1 MNSMNKFLPLLASIL
16 IFNFS
21 EVVGQCVK
29 KTDAFSNE
37 KVSSFEWKARG
48 IKTLYFESSQ
58 GKSIFQFRAAEM
70 AAIEYTIP
78 KGSEVLIKLE
88 NGEIIN
94 LFTNAETKSAV
105 SSMTIT
111 DSDNITFS
119 TYFLTMDVTPDQL
132 KKLSTSKITDMRIP
146 DLHGGSRSYD
156 SKELRNKFQRF
167 VMEGAK
173 CILEG

>member
-1 MNSMNKFLPLLASIL
+1 MNKFLPLLVFVL

-21 EVVGQCVK
+21 DVFGQCVK
-29 KTDAFSNE
+29 KKDAFSNE
-37 KVSSFEWKARG
+37 IVASFEWKARG
-48 IKTLYFESSQ
+48 VRTLYFESTQ

-88 NGEIIN
+88 NEDIIN
-94 LFTNAETKSAV
+94 LLTNVETKSAV
-105 SSMTIT
+105 SSMTIS

-119 TYFLTMDVTPDQL
+119 TYFLTMDVSQDQL
-132 KKLSTSKITDMRIP
+132 RKLSASKITDMRIP
-146 DLHGGSRSYD
+146 DLHGSSRSYD
-156 SKELRNKFQRF
+156 SKELRNKFQRS

-173 CILEG
+173 CILE